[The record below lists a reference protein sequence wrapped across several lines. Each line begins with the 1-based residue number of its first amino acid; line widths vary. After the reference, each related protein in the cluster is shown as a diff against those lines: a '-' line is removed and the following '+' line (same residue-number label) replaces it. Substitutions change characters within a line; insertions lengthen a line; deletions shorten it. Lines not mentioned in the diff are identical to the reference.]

1 MALNGKYVKINRIL
15 DGVFRDYGWTHEV
28 NWVDAVEWVG
38 EVMDLIGA
46 PKQYVD
52 KITDGNEDIGN
63 PCPIIIKNYRGE
75 LPCDM
80 VYIDSAREGKGLI
93 PMRYSSD
100 TFHRGLEKSENNS
113 TVTSIPISSPLVVGN
128 SLLND
133 SCQSDLTYTLNDC
146 YIFTNFKEGTVQLDY
161 KAFPT
166 DTEGL
171 PLIPDNVKYI
181 QAVKAYIASKIGQ
194 KLWMQNKIDGGK
206 FNHLQSECA
215 WYIGA
220 ATTAGL
226 MPNVDE
232 MESWK
237 NQYVRLIPNLEQHNS
252 SFKYMGDSQKY
263 VNQNSI

>member
-1 MALNGKYVKINRIL
+1 
-15 DGVFRDYGWTHEV
+15 
-28 NWVDAVEWVG
+28 
-38 EVMDLIGA
+38 
-46 PKQYVD
+46 
-52 KITDGNEDIGN
+52 
-63 PCPIIIKNYRGE
+63 
-75 LPCDM
+75 
-80 VYIDSAREGKGLI
+80 
-93 PMRYSSD
+93 
-100 TFHRGLEKSENNS
+100 
-113 TVTSIPISSPLVVGN
+113 
-128 SLLND
+128 LND